1 MLILAAFTILFG
13 VMPWIGLDMMD
24 DYCRTFFE
32 HMISNG
38 IFKGGA

>member
-13 VMPWIGLDMMD
+13 ILPWIGLDMMD
-24 DYCRTFFE
+24 SYCRVFFDT
-32 HMISNG
+32 MITNG